1 MTTKKS
7 TKISKK
13 NICEGCNYSTSKNS
27 EFNKHLLTNKHINTT
42 KYNNSGVEK
51 IKEYLCLCGKKY
63 NHRASLFNHKKKCNY
78 QDLTSNNEISKNNIT
93 NDVNN
98 NNVNNNVIQILINEN
113 KELITDN
120 KDFKNIIME
129 LVKSNNELQK
139 QITEVY
145 KTGTNITNTNIN
157 VSNTHTNN
165 NNKTF
170 NLQFFLNEQC
180 KDAMNISEFINSVT
194 LSVQDLE
201 RVGTLGYVEGI
212 SSIIIKELG
221 NLDIHKRPMHCSDTK
236 RETLYIKDENKWEKE
251 DHENKKIK
259 NVIKSVEHKN
269 LKMINEWTKEH
280 PNYKES
286 KEKDNDTYLKILM
299 EATGSPGNYEEKG
312 NKIIKKIAKAVT
324 IEKEVNNNTNK

>member
-1 MTTKKS
+1 MLNKKRAES
-7 TKISKK
+7 AEIIYKFVCEKCDFKCSKK
-13 NICEGCNYSTSKNS
+13 CGYERHILTLKHSKLTDLTYSQNPLTVKEQTQELQCENCNKKYKSRVGLWYHLKKCFKQPEETEEKNINVTNQNDTKELRELVVKLMNENADIKNAM
-27 EFNKHLLTNKHINTT
+27 
-42 KYNNSGVEK
+42 
-51 IKEYLCLCGKKY
+51 IKENSKLQQQ
-63 NHRASLFNHKKKCNY
+63 NY
-78 QDLTSNNEISKNNIT
+78 
-93 NDVNN
+93 
-98 NNVNNNVIQILINEN
+98 
-113 KELITDN
+113 
-120 KDFKNIIME
+120 
-129 LVKSNNELQK
+129 ELQK
-139 QITEVY
+139 QVLDVCKNMKPSIA
-145 KTGTNITNTNIN
+145 NIC
-157 VSNTHTNN
+157 NN

-170 NLQFFLNEQC
+170 NLHFFLNEQC

-201 RVGTLGYVEGI
+201 KVGSLGYVEGI
-212 SSIIIKELG
+212 SSIIIKQLG

-251 DHENKKIK
+251 DQENKKIK

-312 NKIIKKIAKAVT
+312 NKIIKKIAKAVA
-324 IEKEVNNNTNK
+324 IEKDIGVV